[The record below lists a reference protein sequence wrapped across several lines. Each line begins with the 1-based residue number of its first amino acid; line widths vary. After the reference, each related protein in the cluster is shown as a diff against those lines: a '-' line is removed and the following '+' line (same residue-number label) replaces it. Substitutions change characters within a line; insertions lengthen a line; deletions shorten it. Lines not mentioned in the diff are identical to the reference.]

1 MAMYLFSHRCVI
13 IVTMNSYKSA
23 LKEGLSLELYDE
35 EELIFQSSGK
45 WLYPLFEVESF
56 LNGRSADVSSLA
68 LHDHIDGKAAAM
80 LTVHLGIRR
89 VHSDILSK
97 GALDIFTKYGVD
109 ISYDTLVEK
118 IQCMTEALIGEDMS
132 PKDAYKMLYE
142 RAFKR

>member
-1 MAMYLFSHRCVI
+1 
-13 IVTMNSYKSA
+13 MNSYKRA
-23 LKEGLSLELYDE
+23 LKEGLSLELYDG

-56 LNGRSADVSSLA
+56 LDGRSADLSSLS

-89 VHSDILSK
+89 VHSDILSE

-132 PKDAYKMLYE
+132 PGDAYKMLYE